1 MASISLR
8 RRWVLYL
15 SIRAAISKS
24 KLRSVG
30 PRGLKSG
37 RFLVGHRLGE
47 LVLVYKGESLVL
59 IFDMDKVLC
68 LMTERPGSVGLE
80 SHWPCLLYTSPSPRD

>member
-15 SIRAAISKS
+15 AIRAAISKS
-24 KLRSVG
+24 ELRWVG

-47 LVLVYKGESLVL
+47 LILVYKGESLVL
-59 IFDMDKVLC
+59 IFDMDKVLY
-68 LMTERPGSVGLE
+68 LMTEQPGSVRRE
-80 SHWPCLLYTSPSPRD
+80 SHWPTIFG